1 MFVSSIFVLVIL
13 KPFEVKLSMER
24 EFCSNLNIIGCMAGV
39 FLMSA
44 SIAVCFNLLRHSGTT
59 RDSARDLGIVWC
71 ISAFAFGVTY
81 GVVCGIAYFFITMPT
96 IFIVSLIIFAFQLL
110 YIWIRNIRKELNE
123 VKDINKMLRER
134 QNAANGWK
142 EESKHEND
150 ENEHGEEVG
159 KEVEKEADEDDDK
172 HDGKQDGKYDDKYDD
187 KHDDKHDGKQDK
199 EECPVIL
206 HTDNTSQDFTIIPS
220 KIIYVESV
228 GNYSNVYYI
237 DNEHISSRTL
247 RSTIKQLKEELR
259 DYSFIVQ
266 CHRAFLVNLMYV
278 ESLEGANN
286 RFFINLFSLDKKI
299 PLSRPNR
306 AAIKEAICA
315 SSQRNSKESLKS

>member
-13 KPFEVKLSMER
+13 KPFEVRLSMER

-172 HDGKQDGKYDDKYDD
+172 HDGKQD
-187 KHDDKHDGKQDK
+187 K

-228 GNYSNVYYI
+228 GNYSNVYFI
-237 DNEHISSRTL
+237 DNEQISSRTL

-278 ESLEGANN
+278 ESLEGTNN

>member
-39 FLMSA
+39 FLMST

-71 ISAFAFGVTY
+71 ISAFAFGVTF
-81 GVVCGIAYFFITMPT
+81 GVVFGIAYFFITMPT

-110 YIWIRNIRKELNE
+110 YIWIRNIRNELNE
-123 VKDINKMLRER
+123 VKDINKMLREH
-134 QNAANGWK
+134 QKATNGWK
-142 EESKHEND
+142 EESKPEKE
-150 ENEHGEEVG
+150 ENEKGEGVGEEV
-159 KEVEKEADEDDDK
+159 EKGIDKDDNE
-172 HDGKQDGKYDDKYDD
+172 HDGK
-187 KHDDKHDGKQDK
+187 H
-199 EECPVIL
+199 EEEEEDCPVIL
-206 HTDNTSQDFTIIPS
+206 HTDNTAPDFSIIPS
-220 KIIYVESV
+220 SIIYVESV

-237 DNEHISSRTL
+237 DNEQISSRTL

-278 ESLEGANN
+278 ESLEGTNN
-286 RFFINLFSLDKKI
+286 RFFINLFSFDKKI

-306 AAIKEAICA
+306 AAIKEALCA
-315 SSQRNSKESLKS
+315 IPQTR

>member
-71 ISAFAFGVTY
+71 ISAFAFGVTF

-172 HDGKQDGKYDDKYDD
+172 HDGKQD
-187 KHDDKHDGKQDK
+187 K

-228 GNYSNVYYI
+228 GNYSNVYFI
-237 DNEHISSRTL
+237 DNEQISSRTL

-278 ESLEGANN
+278 ESLEGTNN
-286 RFFINLFSLDKKI
+286 RFFINLFSFDKKI

>member
-59 RDSARDLGIVWC
+59 RDSARDLSIVWC

-110 YIWIRNIRKELNE
+110 YIWTRNIRKELNE

-172 HDGKQDGKYDDKYDD
+172 HDGKQDGKYDDK
-187 KHDDKHDGKQDK
+187 HDGKQDK

-228 GNYSNVYYI
+228 GNYSNVYFI
-237 DNEHISSRTL
+237 DNEQISSRTL

>member
-71 ISAFAFGVTY
+71 ISAFAFGVTF
-81 GVVCGIAYFFITMPT
+81 GVVCGIAYFFITLPT

-110 YIWIRNIRKELNE
+110 YIWIMNIRKERNE

-172 HDGKQDGKYDDKYDD
+172 HDGKQD
-187 KHDDKHDGKQDK
+187 K

-237 DNEHISSRTL
+237 DNEQISSRTL

-278 ESLEGANN
+278 ESLEGTNN

-306 AAIKEAICA
+306 AAIKEAIRA

>member
-59 RDSARDLGIVWC
+59 RDSARDLSIVWC

-110 YIWIRNIRKELNE
+110 YIWTRNIRKELNE

-142 EESKHEND
+142 EESKHENG

-172 HDGKQDGKYDDKYDD
+172 HDGKQD
-187 KHDDKHDGKQDK
+187 K

-206 HTDNTSQDFTIIPS
+206 HTDNTAPDFSIIPS
-220 KIIYVESV
+220 SIIYVESV

-278 ESLEGANN
+278 ESLEGTNN

>member
-71 ISAFAFGVTY
+71 ISAFAFGVTF

-172 HDGKQDGKYDDKYDD
+172 HDGKQD
-187 KHDDKHDGKQDK
+187 K

-237 DNEHISSRTL
+237 DNEQISSRTL

-278 ESLEGANN
+278 ESLEGTNN
-286 RFFINLFSLDKKI
+286 RFFINLFSFDKKI

>member
-13 KPFEVKLSMER
+13 KPFEVRLSMER

-142 EESKHEND
+142 EESKHENG

-159 KEVEKEADEDDDK
+159 KEVEKEKEADED
-172 HDGKQDGKYDDKYDD
+172 
-187 KHDDKHDGKQDK
+187 DDKHDGKQDK

-278 ESLEGANN
+278 ESLEGTNN

>member
-159 KEVEKEADEDDDK
+159 KEIEKEADED
-172 HDGKQDGKYDDKYDD
+172 
-187 KHDDKHDGKQDK
+187 DDKHDGKQDK

-228 GNYSNVYYI
+228 GNYSNVYFI
-237 DNEHISSRTL
+237 DNEQISSRTL

-278 ESLEGANN
+278 ESLEGTNN
-286 RFFINLFSLDKKI
+286 RFFINLFSFDKKI

>member
-110 YIWIRNIRKELNE
+110 YIWTRNIHKELNE
-123 VKDINKMLRER
+123 VKYINKMLREH
-134 QNAANGWK
+134 QKATNGWK
-142 EESKHEND
+142 EESKPEK
-150 ENEHGEEVG
+150 EGNEKGEGVGEEV
-159 KEVEKEADEDDDK
+159 EKGIDKDDNE
-172 HDGKQDGKYDDKYDD
+172 HDGK
-187 KHDDKHDGKQDK
+187 H
-199 EECPVIL
+199 EEDEDCPVIL
-206 HTDNTSQDFTIIPS
+206 HTDNTAPDFSIIPS
-220 KIIYVESV
+220 SIIYVESV
-228 GNYSNVYYI
+228 GNYSNVYFI
-237 DNEHISSRTL
+237 DNEQISSRTL

-278 ESLEGANN
+278 ESLEGTNN
-286 RFFINLFSLDKKI
+286 RFFINLFSFDKKI

-306 AAIKEAICA
+306 AAIKKAICA

>member
-172 HDGKQDGKYDDKYDD
+172 HDGKQD
-187 KHDDKHDGKQDK
+187 K

-220 KIIYVESV
+220 SIIYVESV

-278 ESLEGANN
+278 ESLEGTNN
-286 RFFINLFSLDKKI
+286 RFFINLFSFDKKI

>member
-110 YIWIRNIRKELNE
+110 YIWIRNIRNELNE
-123 VKDINKMLRER
+123 VKDINKMLREH
-134 QNAANGWK
+134 QKATNGWK
-142 EESKHEND
+142 EESKPEKE
-150 ENEHGEEVG
+150 ENEKGEGVGEEV
-159 KEVEKEADEDDDK
+159 EKGIDKDDNE
-172 HDGKQDGKYDDKYDD
+172 HDGKR
-187 KHDDKHDGKQDK
+187 
-199 EECPVIL
+199 EEEDCPVIL
-206 HTDNTSQDFTIIPS
+206 HTDNTAPDFSIIPS
-220 KIIYVESV
+220 SIIYVESV

-237 DNEHISSRTL
+237 DNEQISSRTL

-266 CHRAFLVNLMYV
+266 CHRAFLVNIMYV
-278 ESLEGANN
+278 ESLEGTNN
-286 RFFINLFSLDKKI
+286 RFFINLFSFDKKI
-299 PLSRPNR
+299 PLSRSNR
-306 AAIKEAICA
+306 AAIKEALCA
-315 SSQRNSKESLKS
+315 S

>member
-44 SIAVCFNLLRHSGTT
+44 SITVCFNLLRHSGTT
-59 RDSARDLGIVWC
+59 RESARDLGIVWC
-71 ISAFAFGVTY
+71 ISAFAFGVTF

-110 YIWIRNIRKELNE
+110 YIWTRNIHKELNE
-123 VKDINKMLRER
+123 VKYINKMLREH
-134 QNAANGWK
+134 QKATNGWK
-142 EESKHEND
+142 EESKTEKE
-150 ENEHGEEVG
+150 ENEKGEGVGEEVEKGIDKDDNEHEG
-159 KEVEKEADEDDDK
+159 KHEEED
-172 HDGKQDGKYDDKYDD
+172 
-187 KHDDKHDGKQDK
+187 
-199 EECPVIL
+199 CPVIL
-206 HTDNTSQDFTIIPS
+206 HTDNTAPDFSIIPS
-220 KIIYVESV
+220 SIIYVESV

-259 DYSFIVQ
+259 DHSFIVQ

-278 ESLEGANN
+278 ESLEGTNN
-286 RFFINLFSLDKKI
+286 RFFINLFSFDKKI

>member
-71 ISAFAFGVTY
+71 ISAFAFGVTF
-81 GVVCGIAYFFITMPT
+81 GVVCGISYFFITMPT

-110 YIWIRNIRKELNE
+110 YIWTRNIHKELNE
-123 VKDINKMLRER
+123 VKYINKMLREH
-134 QNAANGWK
+134 QKATNGWK
-142 EESKHEND
+142 EESKPEKE
-150 ENEHGEEVG
+150 ENEKGEGVGEEV
-159 KEVEKEADEDDDK
+159 EKGIDKDDNE
-172 HDGKQDGKYDDKYDD
+172 HDGKR
-187 KHDDKHDGKQDK
+187 
-199 EECPVIL
+199 EEEDCPVIL
-206 HTDNTSQDFTIIPS
+206 HTDNTAPDFSIIPS
-220 KIIYVESV
+220 SIIYVESV

-237 DNEHISSRTL
+237 DNEQISSRTL

-266 CHRAFLVNLMYV
+266 CHRAFLVNIMYV
-278 ESLEGANN
+278 ESLEGTNN
-286 RFFINLFSLDKKI
+286 RFFINLFSFDKKI
-299 PLSRPNR
+299 PLSRSNR
-306 AAIKEAICA
+306 AAIKEALCA
-315 SSQRNSKESLKS
+315 S

>member
-44 SIAVCFNLLRHSGTT
+44 SITVCFNLLRHSGTT

-142 EESKHEND
+142 EESKHENG

-159 KEVEKEADEDDDK
+159 KEVEKEKEADED
-172 HDGKQDGKYDDKYDD
+172 
-187 KHDDKHDGKQDK
+187 DDKHDGKQDK

-278 ESLEGANN
+278 ESLEGTNN
-286 RFFINLFSLDKKI
+286 RFFINLFSFDKKI

-306 AAIKEAICA
+306 AAIKEALCA
-315 SSQRNSKESLKS
+315 IPQTR

>member
-71 ISAFAFGVTY
+71 ISAFAFGVTF

-110 YIWIRNIRKELNE
+110 YIWIRNIRNELNE
-123 VKDINKMLRER
+123 VKDINKMLREH
-134 QNAANGWK
+134 QKATNGWK
-142 EESKHEND
+142 EESKPEKEGNENG
-150 ENEHGEEVG
+150 EGIGEEV
-159 KEVEKEADEDDDK
+159 EKGIDKDDNE
-172 HDGKQDGKYDDKYDD
+172 HDGKR
-187 KHDDKHDGKQDK
+187 
-199 EECPVIL
+199 EEDCPVIL
-206 HTDNTSQDFTIIPS
+206 HTDNTAPDFSIIPS
-220 KIIYVESV
+220 SIIYVESV

-237 DNEHISSRTL
+237 DNEQISSRTL

-299 PLSRPNR
+299 PLSRSNR
-306 AAIKEAICA
+306 AAIKEALCA
-315 SSQRNSKESLKS
+315 S

>member
-142 EESKHEND
+142 EESKHENG

-159 KEVEKEADEDDDK
+159 EEVEKEADEDDDK
-172 HDGKQDGKYDDKYDD
+172 HDGKQDGKY
-187 KHDDKHDGKQDK
+187 DDKHDGKQDK

-228 GNYSNVYYI
+228 GNYSNVYFI
-237 DNEHISSRTL
+237 DNEQISSRTL

-286 RFFINLFSLDKKI
+286 RFFINLFNLDKKI

-315 SSQRNSKESLKS
+315 SSQRNSKESLKF

>member
-110 YIWIRNIRKELNE
+110 YIWTRNIHKELNE

-142 EESKHEND
+142 EESKHENG

-172 HDGKQDGKYDDKYDD
+172 HDGKQD
-187 KHDDKHDGKQDK
+187 K

-206 HTDNTSQDFTIIPS
+206 HTDNTAPDFSIIPS
-220 KIIYVESV
+220 SIIYVESV

-237 DNEHISSRTL
+237 DNEQISSRTL

-278 ESLEGANN
+278 ESLEGTNN
-286 RFFINLFSLDKKI
+286 RFFINLFSFDKKI

>member
-59 RDSARDLGIVWC
+59 RDSARDLGFVWC

-110 YIWIRNIRKELNE
+110 YIWTRNIHKELNE

-142 EESKHEND
+142 EESKYEND

-172 HDGKQDGKYDDKYDD
+172 HDGKQDGKY
-187 KHDDKHDGKQDK
+187 DDKHDGKQDK

-228 GNYSNVYYI
+228 GNYSNVYFI
-237 DNEHISSRTL
+237 DNEQISSRTL

-278 ESLEGANN
+278 ESLEGTNN
-286 RFFINLFSLDKKI
+286 RFFIYLFSFDKKI

>member
-71 ISAFAFGVTY
+71 ISAFAFGVTF

-110 YIWIRNIRKELNE
+110 YIWTRNIHKELNE
-123 VKDINKMLRER
+123 VKYINKMLREH
-134 QNAANGWK
+134 QKATNGWK
-142 EESKHEND
+142 EESKTEKE
-150 ENEHGEEVG
+150 ENEKGEGVGEEVEKRIDKDDNEHEG
-159 KEVEKEADEDDDK
+159 KHEEED
-172 HDGKQDGKYDDKYDD
+172 
-187 KHDDKHDGKQDK
+187 
-199 EECPVIL
+199 CPVIL
-206 HTDNTSQDFTIIPS
+206 HTDNTAPDFSIIPS
-220 KIIYVESV
+220 SIIYVESV

-237 DNEHISSRTL
+237 DNEQISSRTL

-278 ESLEGANN
+278 ESLEGTNN
-286 RFFINLFSLDKKI
+286 RFFINLFSFDKKI
-299 PLSRPNR
+299 PLSRSNR
-306 AAIKEAICA
+306 AAIKEALCA
-315 SSQRNSKESLKS
+315 IPQTR

>member
-13 KPFEVKLSMER
+13 KPFEVRLSMER

-110 YIWIRNIRKELNE
+110 YIWTRNIHKELNE

-172 HDGKQDGKYDDKYDD
+172 HD
-187 KHDDKHDGKQDK
+187 DKHDGKQDK

-206 HTDNTSQDFTIIPS
+206 HTDNTAPDFSIIPS
-220 KIIYVESV
+220 SIIYVESV

-278 ESLEGANN
+278 ESLEGTNN
-286 RFFINLFSLDKKI
+286 RFFINLFSFDKKI

>member
-71 ISAFAFGVTY
+71 ISAFAFGVTF

-142 EESKHEND
+142 EESKHENG

-172 HDGKQDGKYDDKYDD
+172 HDGKQDGKYDD

-228 GNYSNVYYI
+228 GNYSNVYFI
-237 DNEHISSRTL
+237 DNEQISSRTL

-286 RFFINLFSLDKKI
+286 RFFINLFS
-299 PLSRPNR
+299 
-306 AAIKEAICA
+306 
-315 SSQRNSKESLKS
+315 

>member
-71 ISAFAFGVTY
+71 ISAFAFGVTF

-110 YIWIRNIRKELNE
+110 YIWTRNIHKELNE
-123 VKDINKMLRER
+123 VKYINKMLREH
-134 QNAANGWK
+134 QKATNGWK
-142 EESKHEND
+142 EESKPEKE
-150 ENEHGEEVG
+150 ENEKGEGVGEEV
-159 KEVEKEADEDDDK
+159 EKGIDKDDNE
-172 HDGKQDGKYDDKYDD
+172 HDGKR
-187 KHDDKHDGKQDK
+187 
-199 EECPVIL
+199 EEEDCPVIL
-206 HTDNTSQDFTIIPS
+206 HTDNTAPDFSIIPS
-220 KIIYVESV
+220 SIIYVESV

-237 DNEHISSRTL
+237 DNEQISSRTL

-278 ESLEGANN
+278 ESLEGTNN
-286 RFFINLFSLDKKI
+286 RFFINLFSFDKKI
-299 PLSRPNR
+299 PLSRSNR
-306 AAIKEAICA
+306 AAIKEALCA
-315 SSQRNSKESLKS
+315 S

>member
-71 ISAFAFGVTY
+71 ISAFAFGVTF

-172 HDGKQDGKYDDKYDD
+172 HDGKQDGKYDDKQ
-187 KHDDKHDGKQDK
+187 DGKQDK

-228 GNYSNVYYI
+228 GNYSNVYFI
-237 DNEHISSRTL
+237 DNEQISSRTL

-278 ESLEGANN
+278 ESLEGTNN
-286 RFFINLFSLDKKI
+286 RFFINLFSFDKKI

>member
-110 YIWIRNIRKELNE
+110 YIWTRNIHKELNE
-123 VKDINKMLRER
+123 VKDINKMLREH
-134 QNAANGWK
+134 QKATNGWK
-142 EESKHEND
+142 EESKPEKEGIENG
-150 ENEHGEEVG
+150 EGIGEEVKKG
-159 KEVEKEADEDDDK
+159 IDKDDNE
-172 HDGKQDGKYDDKYDD
+172 HDGK
-187 KHDDKHDGKQDK
+187 H
-199 EECPVIL
+199 EEDEDCPVIL
-206 HTDNTSQDFTIIPS
+206 HTDNTAPDFSIIPS
-220 KIIYVESV
+220 SIIYVESV

-237 DNEHISSRTL
+237 DNEQISSRTL

-278 ESLEGANN
+278 ESLEGTNN
-286 RFFINLFSLDKKI
+286 RFFINLFSFDKKI

>member
-142 EESKHEND
+142 EESKHENG

-172 HDGKQDGKYDDKYDD
+172 HDGKQDGKYDD

-220 KIIYVESV
+220 SIIYVESV

-278 ESLEGANN
+278 ESLEGTNN

>member
-71 ISAFAFGVTY
+71 ISAFAFGVTF

-172 HDGKQDGKYDDKYDD
+172 HDGKQD
-187 KHDDKHDGKQDK
+187 K

-220 KIIYVESV
+220 SIIYVESV

-278 ESLEGANN
+278 ESLEGTNN
-286 RFFINLFSLDKKI
+286 RFFINLFSFDKKI

>member
-71 ISAFAFGVTY
+71 ISAFAFGVTF
-81 GVVCGIAYFFITMPT
+81 GVVCGISYFFITMPT

-110 YIWIRNIRKELNE
+110 YIWTRNIHKELNE
-123 VKDINKMLRER
+123 VKYINKMLREH
-134 QNAANGWK
+134 QKATNGWK
-142 EESKHEND
+142 EESKPEKEGNENG
-150 ENEHGEEVG
+150 EGVGEEV
-159 KEVEKEADEDDDK
+159 EKGIDKDDNE
-172 HDGKQDGKYDDKYDD
+172 HDGK
-187 KHDDKHDGKQDK
+187 H
-199 EECPVIL
+199 EEDEDCPVIL
-206 HTDNTSQDFTIIPS
+206 HTDNTAPDFSIIPS
-220 KIIYVESV
+220 SIIYVESV

-237 DNEHISSRTL
+237 DNEQISSRTL

-278 ESLEGANN
+278 ESLEGTNN
-286 RFFINLFSLDKKI
+286 RFFINLFSFDKKI

-306 AAIKEAICA
+306 AAIKEALCA
-315 SSQRNSKESLKS
+315 S

>member
-13 KPFEVKLSMER
+13 KPFEVRLSMER

-142 EESKHEND
+142 EESKHENG

-159 KEVEKEADEDDDK
+159 KEVEKEKEADED
-172 HDGKQDGKYDDKYDD
+172 
-187 KHDDKHDGKQDK
+187 DDKHDGKQDK

-228 GNYSNVYYI
+228 GNYSNVYFI
-237 DNEHISSRTL
+237 DNEQISSRTL

-278 ESLEGANN
+278 ESLEGTNN

>member
-71 ISAFAFGVTY
+71 ISAFAFGVTF
-81 GVVCGIAYFFITMPT
+81 GVVCGISYFFITMPT

-110 YIWIRNIRKELNE
+110 YIWTRNIRNELNE

-159 KEVEKEADEDDDK
+159 KEIEKEADEDDDK
-172 HDGKQDGKYDDKYDD
+172 QDGKQDGKY
-187 KHDDKHDGKQDK
+187 DDKHDGKQDK

-228 GNYSNVYYI
+228 GNYSNVYFI
-237 DNEHISSRTL
+237 DNEQISSRTL

-278 ESLEGANN
+278 ESLEGTNN
-286 RFFINLFSLDKKI
+286 RFFINLFSFDKKI

>member
-13 KPFEVKLSMER
+13 KPFEVRLSMER

-172 HDGKQDGKYDDKYDD
+172 HDGKQD
-187 KHDDKHDGKQDK
+187 K

-220 KIIYVESV
+220 SIIYVESV

-278 ESLEGANN
+278 ESLEGTNN
-286 RFFINLFSLDKKI
+286 RFFINLFSFDKKI

>member
-110 YIWIRNIRKELNE
+110 YIWTRNIHKELNE

-142 EESKHEND
+142 EESKPEKE
-150 ENEHGEEVG
+150 ENEKGEGVGEEV
-159 KEVEKEADEDDDK
+159 EKGIDKDDNE
-172 HDGKQDGKYDDKYDD
+172 HDGK
-187 KHDDKHDGKQDK
+187 H
-199 EECPVIL
+199 EEEDCPVIL
-206 HTDNTSQDFTIIPS
+206 HTDNTAPDFSIIPS
-220 KIIYVESV
+220 SIIYVESV

-237 DNEHISSRTL
+237 DNEQISSRTL

>member
-44 SIAVCFNLLRHSGTT
+44 SIAVCCNLLRHSGTT

-110 YIWIRNIRKELNE
+110 YIWTRNIHKELNE

-142 EESKHEND
+142 EESKPEK
-150 ENEHGEEVG
+150 EQNEKGEGVGEEV
-159 KEVEKEADEDDDK
+159 EKGIDKDDNE
-172 HDGKQDGKYDDKYDD
+172 HDGK
-187 KHDDKHDGKQDK
+187 H
-199 EECPVIL
+199 EEEDCPVIL
-206 HTDNTSQDFTIIPS
+206 HTDNTAPDFSIIPS
-220 KIIYVESV
+220 SIIYVESV

-237 DNEHISSRTL
+237 DNEQISSRTL

>member
-13 KPFEVKLSMER
+13 KPFEVRLSMER

-172 HDGKQDGKYDDKYDD
+172 HDGKQD
-187 KHDDKHDGKQDK
+187 K

-278 ESLEGANN
+278 ESLEGTNN
-286 RFFINLFSLDKKI
+286 RFFINLFSFDKKI

>member
-159 KEVEKEADEDDDK
+159 KEVEKEKEADED
-172 HDGKQDGKYDDKYDD
+172 
-187 KHDDKHDGKQDK
+187 DDKHDGKQDK

-278 ESLEGANN
+278 ESLEGTNN
-286 RFFINLFSLDKKI
+286 RFFINLFSFDKKI

>member
-1 MFVSSIFVLVIL
+1 MCKIKRILKLTLFMFVSSIFVLVIL
-13 KPFEVKLSMER
+13 KPFEVRLSMER

-142 EESKHEND
+142 DESNL
-150 ENEHGEEVG
+150 
-159 KEVEKEADEDDDK
+159 
-172 HDGKQDGKYDDKYDD
+172 Y
-187 KHDDKHDGKQDK
+187 
-199 EECPVIL
+199 
-206 HTDNTSQDFTIIPS
+206 
-220 KIIYVESV
+220 
-228 GNYSNVYYI
+228 YSWCCYWY
-237 DNEHISSRTL
+237 
-247 RSTIKQLKEELR
+247 
-259 DYSFIVQ
+259 
-266 CHRAFLVNLMYV
+266 
-278 ESLEGANN
+278 
-286 RFFINLFSLDKKI
+286 
-299 PLSRPNR
+299 
-306 AAIKEAICA
+306 
-315 SSQRNSKESLKS
+315 NSWFCY

>member
-44 SIAVCFNLLRHSGTT
+44 SIAACFNLLRHSGTT
-59 RDSARDLGIVWC
+59 RDSARDLSIVWC

-142 EESKHEND
+142 EESKPKKE
-150 ENEHGEEVG
+150 ENEKGEGVGEEV
-159 KEVEKEADEDDDK
+159 EKGIDKDDNE
-172 HDGKQDGKYDDKYDD
+172 HDGK
-187 KHDDKHDGKQDK
+187 H
-199 EECPVIL
+199 EEKDCPVIL
-206 HTDNTSQDFTIIPS
+206 HTDNTAPDFSIIPS
-220 KIIYVESV
+220 SIIYVESV

-278 ESLEGANN
+278 ESLEGTNN
-286 RFFINLFSLDKKI
+286 RFFINLFSFDKKI

>member
-1 MFVSSIFVLVIL
+1 MFVSSIFFFFFL

-172 HDGKQDGKYDDKYDD
+172 HDGKQD
-187 KHDDKHDGKQDK
+187 K

-278 ESLEGANN
+278 ESLEGTNN